1 MPAGYVG
8 EGENRYMVRV
18 GDKLDSVDELKQVV
32 LIDLGLDGIGPVCL
46 SDVAAVE
53 LVNNA
58 GESYSKVNGNPA
70 IMLSI
75 EKADRVLDRGCDKA
89 DPAEIKGDGG
99 R

>member
-46 SDVAAVE
+46 
-53 LVNNA
+53 
-58 GESYSKVNGNPA
+58 
-70 IMLSI
+70 
-75 EKADRVLDRGCDKA
+75 
-89 DPAEIKGDGG
+89 
-99 R
+99 

>member
-1 MPAGYVG
+1 MILVWTESGQ
-8 EGENRYMVRV
+8 
-18 GDKLDSVDELKQVV
+18 S
-32 LIDLGLDGIGPVCL
+32 CL

-75 EKADRVLDRGCDKA
+75 ENRPGTRPGM
-89 DPAEIKGDGG
+89 
-99 R
+99 